1 MTTHEKLKKYL
12 EEIKKN
18 DQHGKKINA
27 FIQLRPEDQLLKEA
41 KEIDAKIKSGKAGKL
56 AGKIIGIKACI
67 NISGLKS
74 NCASKTL
81 DNYKATFDATV
92 VKKIKD
98 EDGIIIGV
106 CNMDEFACGSSG
118 ETSVF
123 GPTKNPMAL
132 ELVPGGSSSG
142 SAASVAAGF
151 CDIAL
156 GTDTGGSVRNPSS
169 HCGVVGLKPSY
180 SSVSRYGLVDLGM
193 SLDQI
198 GPIGKSVNDVALIF
212 DVIKGKDEFD
222 SISKYSEEL
231 KLKNI
236 DKAPKNITIGLLD
249 FKISDSKIQDLI
261 NESVEKLA
269 RNNGWKIKKVKMDMI
284 DLAVQTYYPIVY
296 VEFFSGTRKF
306 DGRRYG
312 KKIEESCGPEVL
324 RRILGGSEITKEEYG
339 GRYYHR
345 ALKAKKLIEKEF
357 EKTFKDVDCIISPTV
372 PRLPHKIGEKISIED
387 MYSYDL
393 LTVPANLAGI
403 CAISIPAGKI
413 NNVPVGMQIMC
424 DKFQEQKMF
433 QIAVA
438 AEKLNTG

>member
-312 KKIEESCGPEVL
+312 KKIEESCWPEVL
-324 RRILGGSEITKEEYG
+324 MRILGGSEITKEEYG

-372 PRLPHKIGEKISIED
+372 PRLPHKIGEK
-387 MYSYDL
+387 
-393 LTVPANLAGI
+393 
-403 CAISIPAGKI
+403 
-413 NNVPVGMQIMC
+413 
-424 DKFQEQKMF
+424 MF

-438 AEKLNTG
+438 AEKLNTC